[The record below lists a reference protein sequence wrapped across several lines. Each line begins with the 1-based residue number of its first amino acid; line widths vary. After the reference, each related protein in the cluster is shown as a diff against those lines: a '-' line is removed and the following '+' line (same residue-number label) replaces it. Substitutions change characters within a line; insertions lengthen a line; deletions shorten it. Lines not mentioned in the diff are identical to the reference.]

1 MNTLRN
7 QMQADMVLRGLA
19 PRTQQHYIAAVK
31 GLTAYYH
38 KRPDALCQDE
48 VQRYLLH
55 LIEERKLAWSSTNQM
70 ACALR
75 FFYHVTLARP
85 DTDFIIPNRRVPAKL
100 PEILSREEVQRIL
113 DAGSNLRRKTL
124 LTTTYAAGLR
134 VTETCSLKVSDIDSE
149 RMMLRVAGGKG
160 GKDRYTLLSPAL
172 LDLLRQYWRAARPAD
187 WLFPSA
193 GNGLAL
199 KAGVVQKVFYAAKER
214 AGIVKRGGIHALR
227 HAFAT
232 HLLEAGVD
240 LHTIGTLMGH
250 DRIDT
255 TARYL
260 HLRAQVAKADSPLD
274 LLSGLRTRQ

>member
-1 MNTLRN
+1 MNTLRS

-31 GLTAYYH
+31 GLAAHYH
-38 KRPDALCQDE
+38 RSPDALCQDE

-55 LIEERKLAWSSTNQM
+55 LIEERKLAWPSTNQM

-85 DTDFIIPNRRVPAKL
+85 DTEFIIPNRRVPAKL

-113 DAGSNLRRKTL
+113 DACSNLRRRTL

-134 VTETCSLKVSDIDSE
+134 VTETCALKVADIDSE

-172 LDLLRQYWRAARPAD
+172 LDLLRQYWRSARPSD

-199 KAGVVQKVFYAAKER
+199 KAGVVQKVY
-214 AGIVKRGGIHALR
+214 KRHPSLPI
-227 HAFAT
+227 T
-232 HLLEAGVD
+232 HIFRMRD
-240 LHTIGTLMGH
+240 
-250 DRIDT
+250 
-255 TARYL
+255 
-260 HLRAQVAKADSPLD
+260 
-274 LLSGLRTRQ
+274 